1 ALLQQVNRASTS
13 TAISSS
19 ANPTWQAQPV
29 TFTAVV
35 TVNAPGM
42 ALVNPSGTVTFF
54 DHMMSLGQGTLSTT
68 GGVTSATFTTSAL
81 TGGDHAIIASYGGD
95 SKFFNS
101 TGMLTQ
107 TVYSISTS
115 TAVASSVNPSRFGQS
130 VIF

>member
-1 ALLQQVNRASTS
+1 
-13 TAISSS
+13 
-19 ANPTWQAQPV
+19 
-29 TFTAVV
+29 
-35 TVNAPGM
+35 
-42 ALVNPSGTVTFF
+42 
-54 DHMMSLGQGTLSTT
+54 MMSLGQGTLSTT

-115 TAVASSVNPSRFGQS
+115 TAVASQARTRPPDDEPKGHDLIIMGDISWQPAERVL
-130 VIF
+130 